1 MSLGGGSIACC
12 MVQILVQIIHIYP
25 ENLKLFLTEFD
36 SFHLLLFLR
45 SCIDYYIFYW
55 FIIISI
61 MVSLI
66 SKSASATSPLAEA
79 KHKAAVVI
87 SLAVAVW
94 VPWGWSVV
102 WQTCSFRF
110 REKTDGHGT
119 SSNYSSFE
127 KKTRTKREITCM
139 SKQPRCKKDINILAF
154 DGQCAS
160 AHLWW
165 SICRSC
171 NWKIRTSQKDAIFR
185 KNTHK
190 TNCLALPASSD
201 CQKRQASFSDVWNC
215 VDIFKQEKGPCC
227 AYLHAL
233 NEQIKHISPAPC
245 SAFWKFIPPSFGDAN
260 EILHHLTHQ
269 QNLVR
274 FIYTGILGSRER
286 TSDQCYPKNRRH
298 KKHHQQTNQMLSGS

>member
-1 MSLGGGSIACC
+1 
-12 MVQILVQIIHIYP
+12 
-25 ENLKLFLTEFD
+25 
-36 SFHLLLFLR
+36 
-45 SCIDYYIFYW
+45 
-55 FIIISI
+55 
-61 MVSLI
+61 
-66 SKSASATSPLAEA
+66 
-79 KHKAAVVI
+79 
-87 SLAVAVW
+87 
-94 VPWGWSVV
+94 
-102 WQTCSFRF
+102 
-110 REKTDGHGT
+110 
-119 SSNYSSFE
+119 
-127 KKTRTKREITCM
+127 M

-171 NWKIRTSQKDAIFR
+171 NWKIQLVHWCTSQKDAIFR

-190 TNCLALPASSD
+190 TNCLALSASSD

-269 QNLVR
+269 QNLVH
-274 FIYTGILGSRER
+274 FIYPGIEFWVPEKGPVLPEK
-286 TSDQCYPKNRRH
+286 QKAQEAPP
-298 KKHHQQTNQMLSGS
+298 TNQPNALRLLADLWKCQ